1 MALHPLLRLFFV
13 VTAILL
19 LAVAHFEGLDSVKP
33 TGMKIAV
40 TSSVKSSALLS
51 KRPLISR
58 ISKQVRLTAILITKD
73 PVLLASLVV

>member
-19 LAVAHFEGLDSVKP
+19 LAVAHFEGLDSVNP

-40 TSSVKSSALLS
+40 TSSVKSSGLLF

-58 ISKQVRLTAILITKD
+58 ISKQFDSRL
-73 PVLLASLVV
+73 P

>member
-1 MALHPLLRLFFV
+1 MALSLLLRLLFV
-13 VTAILL
+13 ITAILL
-19 LAVAHFEGLDSVKP
+19 LAVAHFEGLDSVNP

-40 TSSVKSSALLS
+40 TSSVKSSGLLS